1 MSVKTG
7 TQKFQTLAPS
17 AEMRSLL
24 EHSDRSIII
33 LDPEFRILWFNSKAS
48 ADMYSFFQEEMKTG
62 SSYWDFVER
71 DSNKRFIRNF
81 NATLNGRTISV
92 QQRIQRPEQVEGEL
106 WIDGRFS
113 PLTNQKEEVSGVIYS
128 YKNISDKK
136 RAEKEEMDQA
146 LVIQAIDHNTSQGF
160 VLIDDDNRIINCNL
174 LAPVLIATDT
184 DTENPFGSNIIECI
198 HPYWKE
204 EFHNGLKVA
213 RSGGSVSMEFEQP
226 GTSQTIEVRFTPVK
240 DRLGKQHLV
249 SIWVYDITDKVEAER
264 KLRTSEQNLKSVFNS
279 SSQTFY
285 LVDRQLNIIEF
296 NQAAFDMVKEQ
307 FNVELAQGMNV
318 IDITAKENLVQ
329 FRIETERAFDGRKVQ
344 VEKHF
349 SYNGKEYWFDRH
361 INPVYN
367 SKGEI
372 DRVTIWS
379 IDITE
384 RKLAEKALKE
394 NESKFR
400 KLASVLPVGIYQVDV
415 NGNTTYINE
424 SLQLILGMNMVS
436 ILDGSWTNQIHKKD
450 VKKVKSTWRDVE
462 QRKESF
468 TMEYRYQKDKKT
480 VVHILEQAQPLF
492 NHLGE
497 YRGYLGTVIDISEQK
512 KTQELIHQKEVVESS
527 LKFRSDFLASMS
539 HEIRTPLNG
548 IMGLTELL
556 LDTELSNEQRSK
568 AKNILGASQ
577 DLRSIVNDVLNLSEL
592 EAGKV
597 ALNKEFFRISE
608 LLKVVQ
614 ERYEPEASLK
624 GLSLSIEVGEKSDL
638 IINTDRRRLTQVLSN
653 LVRNAI
659 KFTSAGTVTVSVETE
674 PENRMKIKVSDT
686 GPGIPKKDQRKLFQ
700 DFSQLEHTTA
710 QNLEG
715 TGLGLSI
722 CKKLVS
728 LLGGE
733 IGLESK
739 VKKGS
744 TFWFTVPKGSA
755 EETVK
760 SLSSNKPKTEKKT
773 NGVKGVSVLL
783 VEDNL
788 INQQA
793 FKVMLKKMGCEVEV
807 LSNGKQAVDAF
818 KEDKYDIIFMDIQ
831 MPEMDGQEATTVIKK
846 QHKTVPPIVGLSGNI
861 IQRDEHGNLES
872 DMDDLLLK
880 PVVSNDI
887 ERMIKKWVD

>member
-1 MSVKTG
+1 M
-7 TQKFQTLAPS
+7 
-17 AEMRSLL
+17 
-24 EHSDRSIII
+24 
-33 LDPEFRILWFNSKAS
+33 
-48 ADMYSFFQEEMKTG
+48 G
-62 SSYWDFVER
+62 SSYWDFVEQ

-81 NATLNGRTISV
+81 NAALSGRTISV
-92 QQRIQRPEQVEGEL
+92 QQRIPNPTERGGEI
-106 WIDGRFS
+106 WVDGRFS
-113 PLTNQKEEVSGVIYS
+113 PMHNDVQEVVGVIYS
-128 YKNISDKK
+128 YKNISAQKK
-136 RAEKEEMDQA
+136 AEQEAMEQA

-160 VLIDDDNRIINCNL
+160 ILIDDSDRIINCNL
-174 LAPVLIATDT
+174 LAPVLIATNTNQKD
-184 DTENPFGSNIIECI
+184 PFGSNIIECI

-204 EFHNGLKVA
+204 QFHNGLKVA

-226 GTSQTIEVRFTPVK
+226 MDNRTIEVRFTPVK
-240 DRLGKQHLV
+240 DKLGKQHLV
-249 SIWVYDITDKVEAER
+249 SIWVYDITDKIEAER
-264 KLRTSEQNLKSVFNS
+264 RLRTSEQNLKSVFNS

-285 LVDRQLNIIEF
+285 LLDKQLNILAF
-296 NQAAFDMVKEQ
+296 NQAAYEMVQDQ
-307 FNVELAQGMNV
+307 FNVELKEGMNV
-318 IDITAKENLVQ
+318 LEITNKENLVQ
-329 FRIETERAFDGRKVQ
+329 FRIETERAFAGRKVQ

-349 SYNGKEYWFDRH
+349 VYNGTEHWFDRH

-367 SKGEI
+367 ADGEI

-384 RKLAEKALKE
+384 RKQAEKALKE

-400 KLASVLPVGIYQVDV
+400 KLASLLPVGIYQVDV

-424 SLQLILGMNMVS
+424 SLQLILGLNMVS
-436 ILDGSWTNQIHKKD
+436 VLDGSWTANIHRRD
-450 VKKVKSTWRDVE
+450 VKQVKARWREVRNE
-462 QRKESF
+462 KETFS
-468 TMEYRYQKDKKT
+468 MEYRYQKNNET
-480 VVHILEQAQPLF
+480 TVHILEQAQPLF

-512 KTQELIHQKEVVESS
+512 KAQKLAQQKEIVENS

-548 IMGLTELL
+548 IMGLSELL
-556 LDTELSNEQRSK
+556 LDSKLTAEQKSK
-568 AKNILGASQ
+568 VDNILGASK

-597 ALNKEFFRISE
+597 TLNKETFEVSE
-608 LLKVVQ
+608 LLKLVE
-614 ERYEPEASLK
+614 ERYEPEAISNELK
-624 GLSLSIEVGEKSDL
+624 LVLTPSAGEITL
-638 IINTDRRRLTQVLSN
+638 TTDRRRLTQVLSN

-659 KFTSAGTVTVSVETE
+659 KFTASGSVTVSVEM
-674 PENRMKIKVSDT
+674 RGSKLVFKITDT
-686 GPGIPKKDQRKLFQ
+686 GSGIPKKDQKKLFQ

-733 IGLESK
+733 IGLDSN
-739 VKKGS
+739 VGKGS
-744 TFWFTVPKGSA
+744 TFWFSIPVGEPEVSVKRSSPKK
-755 EETVK
+755 K
-760 SLSSNKPKTEKKT
+760 STAKTQKT
-773 NGVKGVSVLL
+773 VKGVRVLL

-793 FKVMLKKMGCEVEV
+793 FKVMLKKMGCEVDV
-807 LSNGKQAVDAF
+807 LSNGQQAVENF
-818 KEDKYDIIFMDIQ
+818 GPNEYDIIFMDIQ
-831 MPEMDGQEATTVIKK
+831 MPKMDGLEATTLIKK
-846 QHKTVPPIVGLSGNI
+846 KHENVPPVVGLSGNV
-861 IQRDEHGNLES
+861 IQRDDDGNLKS

-887 ERMIKKWVD
+887 ERMIKKWVS